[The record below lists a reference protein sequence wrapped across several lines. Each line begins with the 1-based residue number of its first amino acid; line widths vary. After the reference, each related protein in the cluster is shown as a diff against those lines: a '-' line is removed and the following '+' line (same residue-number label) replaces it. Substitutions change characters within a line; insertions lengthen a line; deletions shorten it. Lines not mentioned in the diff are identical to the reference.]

1 MPGTLPLLVAA
12 GLLAAAVVL
21 FVLHPLVK
29 GLEAPLEHADDDPV
43 RVELEHRRRV
53 ALGALRD
60 AEYDF
65 ATGKLDEDDY
75 RHLRGE
81 LAREALALLEREGPD
96 ERSDAA
102 PGEGTEEDVAA
113 RRSLDPLEA
122 EIARI
127 RTGLR
132 EGRTCRSCA
141 HVNPAGSRFCG
152 RCGASLGR
160 EDRVRVGAGG
170 AGDG

>member
-1 MPGTLPLLVAA
+1 MSGALPLLVAG

-29 GLEAPLEHADDDPV
+29 GLEAPLELEDDDPGKAD
-43 RVELEHRRRV
+43 LEHRRRV

-65 ATGKLDEDDY
+65 ATGKLDETDY

-81 LAREALALLEREGPD
+81 LARDALALLEEG
-96 ERSDAA
+96 AA
-102 PGEGTEEDVAA
+102 EAPSGDGDGETEEI
-113 RRSLDPLEA
+113 DPLEA

-127 RTGLR
+127 RSGLR
-132 EGRTCRSCA
+132 EGTTCRACA

-152 RCGASLGR
+152 RCGASLAR
-160 EDRVRVGAGG
+160 ADRVGVVVGEVEEG
-170 AGDG
+170 